1 MPPEPSGLGPYKSL
15 SQELRTEAEHLHSP
29 PTYWRDL
36 FLKAAKHI
44 EDMRSYAL
52 SLREREGMVEE
63 RWFDGGVT
71 VNANQLREAIEFL
84 GGDEETNVTLKHLT
98 AEQAEDGEGV
108 YVWCEDYP
116 EEGVTKLAAAPSAGG
131 EKGEG

>member
-52 SLREREGMVEE
+52 SLRGREGMVLVPMEPTE
-63 RWFDGGVT
+63 LWINKYYARSGCHSVAQAKKEIMDM
-71 VNANQLREAIEFL
+71 LI
-84 GGDEETNVTLKHLT
+84 T
-98 AEQAEDGEGV
+98 APPAGEG
-108 YVWCEDYP
+108 E
-116 EEGVTKLAAAPSAGG
+116 
-131 EKGEG
+131 EKG